1 MSNDR
6 NAQTIEKGLNQARQ
20 AIMKELANQL
30 DSFGGDIAYSV
41 FEHKPY
47 MGFTGNSQT
56 SYSSQVWIDGVPFA
70 EYSTGDFQRDAIHE
84 KVEFGEALFLEE
96 PYEGDPRT
104 VSGSVDIEHSYSRQ
118 TLDAIRM
125 QRQKVGKGVA
135 MRMSVG
141 VEYNNFIG
149 DPIGMMHKRIKSID
163 FTKLRIDVRN

>member
-6 NAQTIEKGLNQARQ
+6 NAQTIEKGLAKARQ

-41 FEHKPY
+41 FEEKSY
-47 MGFTGNSQT
+47 MGFTGNAQT
-56 SYSSQVWIDGVPFA
+56 SYTSQVWVDGEPFSD
-70 EYSTGDFQRDAIHE
+70 YCTGDIQRDAIHE
-84 KVEFGEALFLEE
+84 KVEFGEALFLED

-104 VSGSVDIEHSYSRQ
+104 ITGEVEIEHPYSSQ
-118 TLDAIRM
+118 TINAIRA
-125 QRQKVGKGVA
+125 QRKKVGKGVA

-149 DPIGMMHKRIKSID
+149 DPIGMMYKRIKSID